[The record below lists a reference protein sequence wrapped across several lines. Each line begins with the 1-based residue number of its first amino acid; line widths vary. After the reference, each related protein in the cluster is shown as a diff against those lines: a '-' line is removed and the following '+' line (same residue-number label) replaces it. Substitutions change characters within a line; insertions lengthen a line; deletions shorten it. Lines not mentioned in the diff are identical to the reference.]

1 MPLENT
7 LSQLT
12 QAIRFLAANDFLQ
25 GVEAYAGEADE
36 RERDRNKIIVVG
48 EGDGP
53 ADASAANEAN
63 EASEAA
69 PAKVAEVAEPK
80 DAKGQRL
87 AGTAEMT
94 DAAATPA
101 AEEPALTTA

>member
-36 RERDRNKIIVVG
+36 RERERNKITVVG
-48 EGDGP
+48 E
-53 ADASAANEAN
+53 ET
-63 EASEAA
+63 
-69 PAKVAEVAEPK
+69 
-80 DAKGQRL
+80 L
-87 AGTAEMT
+87 
-94 DAAATPA
+94 
-101 AEEPALTTA
+101 AEEPTRVTEVTGDAKEDQPAGAAETTEVTETQTTEGQTQATA